1 MNFFSGCKQPAWRVM
16 NNMKLH
22 RTTGYVRVLGRR
34 LYSTE
39 TTKPGTTSSFTN
51 GRLYNFIRSTLG
63 MDPPP
68 SEGYPTP
75 ENRFYPWE
83 SSPSQD
89 LRARAAFIRARGR
102 CPVTGRN
109 IDFTCPKSGIPTH
122 HSEEAWLQD
131 AEHQQHRWKLLKWA
145 NMYEYDLRS
154 GRDFPEFDFP
164 TNQDNDA
171 VVNFLNWDTFFYT
184 RQFYSMDTEFHLAA
198 VTKMLSYPIT
208 IASVLHQYSPYSL
221 KPKGPLTLEGLKSL
235 AALRY
240 TLFPTDRTQP
250 WQDRPMRFFVLGAR
264 AESQL
269 PPHVWKQLAVLFPDA
284 SFEIVFIGPECNFDR
299 NKRRYVSSQRRIVKR
314 FDKQMSFTY
323 CTDYFHVLNDAQ
335 DFMPY
340 DPYMD
345 CFFLFHPGLGAPE
358 AMDQWEKTIPGLL
371 ESKCPV
377 FVTGFHQQ
385 DNLRDWNWLHSKFAN
400 HFDVILEPRENIF
413 GSTKW
418 EINDLDPAEVYQFN
432 QQLFGFRGKRY
443 HAIRR

>member
-1 MNFFSGCKQPAWRVM
+1 
-16 NNMKLH
+16 
-22 RTTGYVRVLGRR
+22 
-34 LYSTE
+34 
-39 TTKPGTTSSFTN
+39 
-51 GRLYNFIRSTLG
+51 
-63 MDPPP
+63 
-68 SEGYPTP
+68 
-75 ENRFYPWE
+75 
-83 SSPSQD
+83 
-89 LRARAAFIRARGR
+89 
-102 CPVTGRN
+102 
-109 IDFTCPKSGIPTH
+109 
-122 HSEEAWLQD
+122 
-131 AEHQQHRWKLLKWA
+131 
-145 NMYEYDLRS
+145 MYEYDLRS

-400 HFDVILEPRENIF
+400 HLDVILEPRENIF

-432 QQLFGFRGKRY
+432 QQLFGFRALGVWGRAPRNLFGLGFAGGQPPCTPVALRGFIEYNPTLGEEWKTAFTTPFGQFQYNVLLLGLSGAPATFQKFMYGIFADMYFVTVVVYLDVILIFSESNEDHLREGFRRLMN
-443 HAIRR
+443 HGLIVNLEKCEFEKISLDNWAITLIAAGRLECRMSNNRHS